1 MSRCVLTRSALKMN
15 SGRGTSGGRTG
26 ECPPIGSCS
35 IIGHQ
40 RSEARSCAFWPGCR
54 IIWNS
59 VGRRKFHLV
68 HGCLSE
74 DRNARIWGRVT
85 PDSRSPYP
93 DTICIVGH
101 TPTCFLTGKMDEEHR
116 IWHGNNLIDIDCGCG
131 NLRSEH
137 RRLACLRLDD
147 MAEFYV
153 GNSAE

>member
-1 MSRCVLTRSALKMN
+1 MILRFLAGLPDHLDLEVS
-15 SGRGTSGGRTG
+15 
-26 ECPPIGSCS
+26 
-35 IIGHQ
+35 
-40 RSEARSCAFWPGCR
+40 
-54 IIWNS
+54 
-59 VGRRKFHLV
+59 RRKFHLV
-68 HGCLSE
+68 HGCPSE
-74 DRNARIWGRVT
+74 DRNTRIWGRVT

-101 TPTCFLTGKMDEEHR
+101 TPTCFLTGKTDEEHR
-116 IWHGNNLIDIDCGCG
+116 IWHGNNIIDIDCGCG